1 MSAENEA
8 YTEGARLLRELN
20 ALRNDVININ
30 ASDTQC
36 KERVLQSLDQ
46 SRERLRHALSELA
59 GLV

>member
-8 YTEGARLLRELN
+8 YQDGTRLLRELN
-20 ALRNDVININ
+20 RLRSEIVNIN

-36 KERVLQSLDQ
+36 KERSLQLLDQ
-46 SRERLRHALSELA
+46 SRARLKEALAELA